1 MHWQIFA
8 ILEIFTNF
16 QEFRFAILY
25 LLIFTESNTDAMK
38 ILKLGSTMVRMK
50 YGISEST
57 IQVEEY
63 VTEMDDCTHCQD
75 AK

>member
-1 MHWQIFA
+1 M
-8 ILEIFTNF
+8 ET
-16 QEFRFAILY
+16 
-25 LLIFTESNTDAMK
+25 
-38 ILKLGSTMVRMK
+38 LKLGSAMARMK

-57 IQVEEY
+57 IQVEDY